1 MKHYLL
7 LFCTLLIAITAKG
20 QVIFHGGALAGV
32 STSQVSGDQLSG
44 FNKAGIY
51 AGAFVNLHITD
62 KWLFQ
67 FEIDYIQKGSRK
79 NPKPSR
85 NDFTKYVM
93 NLQYFE
99 VPILFKWEFLD
110 RFQLEM
116 GPAVGYLIKNTGV
129 ERDENGPF
137 VDPRPAFS
145 KIDLSVMGGVS
156 FKIIE
161 HLKLNIRGSQSVLP
175 IRQHES
181 GAVYRLNRGQYNS
194 VLAFTLHLEY

>member
-1 MKHYLL
+1 MKYRILLFLL
-7 LFCTLLIAITAKG
+7 LFIAFTAKG
-20 QVIFHGGALAGV
+20 QVIFHGGALGGV

-51 AGAFVNLHITD
+51 GGAFVNIHFTE

-85 NDFTKYVM
+85 NDYTKYVM
-93 NLQYFE
+93 SLQYFE
-99 VPILFKWEFLD
+99 MPLLFKYQFLN
-110 RFQLEM
+110 RFELEM
-116 GPAVGYLIKNTGV
+116 GPAIAYLLKNTGV

-137 VDPRPAFS
+137 IDPRPAFS
-145 KIDLSVMGGVS
+145 KIDLSVMGGAS
-156 FKIIE
+156 FRIID
-161 HLKLNIRGSQSVLP
+161 HLKLNVRGSQSVLP

-181 GAVYRLNRGQYNS
+181 GATYRLNRGQYNS
-194 VLAFTLHLEY
+194 VLAFTLQIEY